1 MATLL
6 GCLVLSIGNAQ
17 GEVHRNISV
26 AIALSVQEKI
36 QRLNPREQARIKSA
50 IAVANQFIPLY
61 FNGSANN
68 ITDDLSVKRWR
79 KNILPFVNKNIDKWG
94 DMLLEKQSGIDIVI
108 AGIPTTFVGLCPHAE
123 LMLFQIGKE
132 NITLQ
137 YRAKVIGA
145 VQYERVHGMRGG
157 LLIDTGDN
165 YQEAIVVLDRNDKV
179 DSVEEKYRGL
189 FVTTG
194 YLIEAYQTS
203 IESAHLDLVGAAPDE
218 KIRIDGDIQSFQ
230 GWIKLIR
237 KQEAGVCKTN

>member
-1 MATLL
+1 MATLF

-17 GEVHRNISV
+17 GDVSQNISV
-26 AIALSVQEKI
+26 AITLSVQEKI
-36 QRLNPREQARIKSA
+36 QRLNPRERKIIKSA

-79 KNILPFVNKNIDKWG
+79 KNILPFVNKDIDKWN
-94 DMLLEKQSGIDIVI
+94 DMLLEKQSGLDIVI

-123 LMLFQIGKE
+123 LILFQIGKK

-145 VQYERVHGMRGG
+145 VQYERVHGMREG
-157 LLIDTGDN
+157 LLIDTRDN
-165 YQEAIVVLDRNDKV
+165 YQEAIIVLDRNYKV
-179 DSVEEKYRGL
+179 DSVAEKYRGL

-194 YLIEAYQTS
+194 YLIDAYQTS
-203 IESAHLDLVGAAPDE
+203 IESAHLDQVGATPDE
-218 KIRIDGDIQSFQ
+218 KVRIAEGIQTFQ
-230 GWIKLIR
+230 EWIKLIR
-237 KQEAGVCKTN
+237 KQEAAVCITN